1 MEAWDVLVLGGTL
14 EGMRS
19 AIAAHDA
26 GANVAIISASGL
38 GDSNISNFN
47 SGIAAPINEDT
58 AQGHR
63 DDTIRSGKWMCDQDI
78 VAIRISSALNHVS
91 QLETWGLNFRRDVEG
106 LPFTEHSF
114 GHKSARITTT
124 GDTTARQLQNILE
137 EQCMKRGI
145 SRRGDYFVLS
155 FVATSNQINGV
166 IALDMSEGKIVPIQ
180 CKTLIIAD
188 GGFESAWNINGS
200 FGRGMQLAMEQGIGL
215 KNMEFQSWSPLF
227 VSDNKTSLPLTL
239 IGNSGDI
246 VTSSGEKY
254 EVDFSSTSNDIC
266 IKMLESGNKFGINA
280 KEMNGDMEIWF
291 SSTESM
297 LSNRFGLSLSKDI
310 IPINMSLESTI
321 GGIPVDESCR
331 VIINEWN
338 RWFTGL
344 YAVGD
349 AACSG
354 VHGASVASGN
364 RILDS
369 ISGGLLAGEHA
380 AKCANEMEFS
390 GSNKINEKF
399 EEFSKFVK
407 EQLSDED
414 KQKTVRSRAI
424 HTQLSEIMSK
434 SMGLSRDGSSL
445 SASIKTLDKLQK
457 SISDVRLDDT
467 SMIMN
472 QDFVNKFQLE
482 GLLKLSITAIKAAI
496 SREESRGGHCRID
509 FPEMDN
515 NKFLKHSISSDE
527 GDVKWLPIRKSQSG
541 NWILSPEL

>member
-26 GANVAIISASGL
+26 GSNVAIISSSGL
-38 GDSNISNFN
+38 GDSNICHFN

-58 AQGHR
+58 TQGHR
-63 DDTIRSGKWMCDQDI
+63 DDTIRSGKWLCDQDI
-78 VAIRISSALNHVS
+78 VSIRVSSALNHIS

-124 GDTTARQLQNILE
+124 GDTTARQLQNTLE
-137 EQCMKRGI
+137 EQCIKRGI
-145 SRRGDYFVLS
+145 SRRGDYFVLC

-166 IALDMSEGKIVPIQ
+166 VALDMNEGKIVPIQ
-180 CKTLIIAD
+180 CKTLIVAD
-188 GGFESAWNINGS
+188 GGFESAWNITGS

-215 KNMEFQSWSPLF
+215 KNMEFQSWSPLY

-239 IGNSGDI
+239 IGNGGNI
-246 VTSSGEKY
+246 VTSSGENY
-254 EVDFSSTSNDIC
+254 DVDFSSTSNDIC
-266 IKMLESGNKFGINA
+266 IKMLESGNNFGING
-280 KEMNGDMEIWF
+280 KTIDEETETWF
-291 SSTESM
+291 SSTKSL
-297 LSNRFGLSLSKDI
+297 LSNRFGLSLSEDI
-310 IPINMSLESTI
+310 IPIRMSLESTI
-321 GGIPVDESCR
+321 GGIPVDENCR

-354 VHGASVASGN
+354 IHGASIASGN

-369 ISGGLLAGEHA
+369 ISGGALAGEHA
-380 AKCANEMEFS
+380 SKWATETEFS
-390 GSNKINEKF
+390 GSNNVNDEFEK
-399 EEFSKFVK
+399 FSKFID
-407 EQLSDED
+407 EQLLDEAEG
-414 KQKTVRSRAI
+414 KTLRSRAI
-424 HTQLSEIMSK
+424 HTQLAEIMEN
-434 SMGLSRDGSSL
+434 SMGLSRDGGSL
-445 SASIKTLDKLQK
+445 STSIKSLNKLHQ
-457 SISDVRLDDT
+457 SLSDVRLDDT
-467 SMIMN
+467 SMVMN
-472 QDFVNKFQLE
+472 QDLVNKLQLE
-482 GLLKLSITAIKAAI
+482 GLLKLSIAALKAAI
-496 SREESRGGHCRID
+496 SREESRGGHLRTD

-515 NKFLKHSISSDE
+515 NKFLKHSMSNAED
-527 GDVKWLPIRKSQSG
+527 DVKWLPIRKSQSG